1 MVGFDGLEISEYLV
15 PSLTTVYQPSFDIG
29 YYAAKFL
36 VEAIADP
43 TGKFQIKFLMRRLL
57 LEKHKTDLKQ
67 LRNRMFVLFAFSQ
80 EKIIVNWFTKWFKAE
95 RFCCIIHYREIG
107 GNEFMRMVDIIEKKR
122 DGHQLTSEEIQFII
136 NGYTDGSIP
145 DYQVSAF

>member
-1 MVGFDGLEISEYLV
+1 M
-15 PSLTTVYQPSFDIG
+15 
-29 YYAAKFL
+29 
-36 VEAIADP
+36 EAIAADP
-43 TGKFQIKFLMRRLL
+43 AGKCRIKFSMRRLL
-57 LEKHKTDLKQ
+57 PEKHKTDLKQ

-80 EKIIVNWFTKWFKAE
+80 EKIIVNWCLLNGLKLND
-95 RFCCIIHYREIG
+95 FCCIIHYREIG

-145 DYQVSAF
+145 DYQVSAFLMAVFTKI